1 MMTLK
6 ELRNSKKITQDQA
19 AKLIGVSR
27 KTYIG
32 YENDESKLS
41 DFKRNSIYDVINKYG
56 YIDEEHGVL
65 TIDQIKDICAKVFQE
80 YEVSFAYLFGS
91 YARGEANS
99 KSDVDLI
106 VEVPSDYGIKFF
118 GLIESLRESLCKK
131 VDVLDTAQLKNNYTL
146 LKNILKE
153 GIKIYG

>member
-1 MMTLK
+1 MTLK